1 MRIKYEEMIE
11 HAFKDTKK
19 YFKDY
24 MNTVSLE
31 TNVTTCPE
39 FKVEPVYT
47 QADLDAKQKELDK
60 EKEEKL
66 KKWADNPLITRK
78 LVKTYTP
85 TVYAEEQAK
94 ELELRY
100 KEMTEGGKEVTRLL
114 VYLLTYL
121 PTYLLTRR
129 GPRAARR

>member
-39 FKVEPVYT
+39 FEVEPVYT
-47 QADLDAKQKELDK
+47 QADLDARQKELDK

-66 KKWADNPLITRK
+66 KKWADNF
-78 LVKTYTP
+78 V
-85 TVYAEEQAK
+85 VYDKEFWLLYAK
-94 ELELRY
+94 
-100 KEMTEGGKEVTRLL
+100 
-114 VYLLTYL
+114 
-121 PTYLLTRR
+121 
-129 GPRAARR
+129 